1 MTHREKVDLLRSDL
15 RAKGVS
21 EYTSAP
27 LIFRCLWSLGIQVP
41 PPFFI
46 RFFPLAFFGGLGF
59 AIPMSVFFW
68 FFLRFLRM
76 PLTYWDMLP
85 TCAVGGLFS
94 GLAMAAFFRWKFRK
108 LKLPAWEDYGL

>member
-1 MTHREKVDLLRSDL
+1 MTHREKVDLLMSDL

-21 EYTSAP
+21 EYTTAP

-46 RFFPLAFFGGLGF
+46 RFFPLAFFGGLAF

-85 TCAVGGLFS
+85 TCAVGGLFF

-108 LKLPAWEDYGL
+108 LKLPAWENYGL